1 MSIENIYDINNTSDY
16 KYSDIKKAV
25 DKFKKEY
32 SISFRERV
40 QSVVELLSKD
50 SRKNVIN
57 LSNNLLKFLDK
68 YHSEVS
74 RVNSMYEFDRE
85 ILRKKGLNILCGVD
99 EVGRGPLAGPIVS
112 ASVVLDLNVLE
123 EKMILEIKDSKKLS
137 KKKREELDLIIREK
151 ALSFNIELL
160 DNKVIDERGI
170 AWCNNEVLKRASEG
184 LKVKPELVL
193 SDGYPIKKG
202 NIRNEYVI
210 KGDNKSASIAC
221 ASIIAKVY
229 RDNIMKEYNETYPG
243 YGFDSNVGYGAQKH
257 IDSIKSQG
265 PCKIHRKSFLTNIL
279 EK

>member
-1 MSIENIYDINNTSDY
+1 MSIESIYDINNTSDY

-25 DKFKKEY
+25 DKLKKEY

>member
-1 MSIENIYDINNTSDY
+1 MSIESIYDINNTSDY

-25 DKFKKEY
+25 DKLKKEY
-32 SISFRERV
+32 SISFREKV

-57 LSNNLLKFLDK
+57 LSNSLLKFLDK

-202 NIRNEYVI
+202 NISNEYVI